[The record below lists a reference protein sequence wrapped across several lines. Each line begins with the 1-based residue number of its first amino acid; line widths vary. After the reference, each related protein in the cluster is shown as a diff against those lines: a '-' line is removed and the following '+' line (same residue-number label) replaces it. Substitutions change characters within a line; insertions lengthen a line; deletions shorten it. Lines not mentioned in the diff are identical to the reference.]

1 MNVNTDEFYM
11 LRCLQLAQHGKPLAF
26 PNPLVGA
33 VIVHNNTIIGEGYHA
48 EYGQP
53 HAEVNAVNS
62 VKNKSLLPESTIY
75 VSLEPCSHFGKTPPC
90 SDLIVQHHFQRVV
103 VGTVDPFSEVSGK
116 GIERI
121 QNAGIDV
128 SVGILEEECQKI
140 NARFF
145 FNHQNQLPYVIL
157 KWAQTVDGFIDATRL
172 NPQQKALKISTTHT
186 SRWVHQLRSEVDGIL
201 IGSNTFLLD
210 QPQLTTRL
218 WPGKNPQKILL
229 DPNLETL
236 QHTDRLADYWVYYSQ
251 ETDVEKLPH
260 SHFYPIKDW
269 NLKSIL
275 KHLYI
280 NRIGCILVEGGAYTL
295 QQFIDTNHWNSAYK
309 ITSPLEISEGTK
321 APSIAKSPNFTTSI
335 DSDSIKVYF
344 NEIA

>member
-33 VIVHNNTIIGEGYHA
+33 VIVHNNQIIGEGYHA
-48 EYGQP
+48 EYGKA
-53 HAEVNAVNS
+53 HAEVNAVNA

-90 SDLIVQHHFQRVV
+90 SDLIIQHQFKRVV

-121 QNAGIDV
+121 KNAGIDV
-128 SVGILEEECQKI
+128 SIGILEEKCQKI
-140 NARFF
+140 NDRFF
-145 FNHQNQLPYVIL
+145 FNHQNNLPYVIL
-157 KWAQTVDGFIDATRL
+157 KWAQTVDGYIDATRL
-172 NPQQKALKISTTHT
+172 NPQQKALKISNTHA

-210 QPQLTTRL
+210 QPKLTTRL
-218 WPGKNPQKILL
+218 WPGRNPQKILL

-236 QHTDRLADYWVYYSQ
+236 KDPERLTDFWVYYSK
-251 ETDVEKLPH
+251 EISVEKLPH
-260 SHFYPIKDW
+260 SHFYKIEDW
-269 NLKSIL
+269 NIKTIL
-275 KHLYI
+275 KHLYS
-280 NRIGCILVEGGAYTL
+280 NRIGCILVEGGAFTL
-295 QQFIDTNHWNSAYK
+295 QQFIDTSHWNTAYK
-309 ITSPLEISEGTK
+309 ITSNLEITEGTK
-321 APSIAKSPNFTTSI
+321 APSIAKSPNFTTNI
-335 DSDSIKVYF
+335 DSDSIKVYH
-344 NEIA
+344 NEIG